1 MSNITS
7 CVLFI
12 QESFNDSNGE
22 PKVDA
27 MAELKRTKGQTM
39 THKTPDIKLEI
50 ITFVI
55 KFRYNGQKT

>member
-12 QESFNDSNGE
+12 QETFDDSNGE

-27 MAELKRTKGQTM
+27 MAELKRTKGQRM
-39 THKTPDIKLEI
+39 TNKTPDMKLEI
-50 ITFVI
+50 ITFVV
-55 KFRYNGQKT
+55 KFRYNGQQK